1 MAKKTAFTSD
11 RDFFSTVGDFLKKR
25 EKGLF
30 WFTFFIAIVFALL
43 LFDLKINIGGD
54 DSAYITYALNL
65 LRDGRFPSYQGPL
78 YPVFLSLF
86 IAFVGTKVTV
96 LKFLS
101 LFLTAGFFYLF
112 YKTFKN
118 RLPNLILIVTLFI
131 LSVNSYLLFYA
142 SQTYSEAFFLFV
154 VIVFFLYF
162 LRFYEKLKERD
173 TIIKEDYK
181 DWILIGFLIFLITI
195 TKNIGLAVVIAVPLF
210 FVLDKKFKS
219 AGAALLSFLL
229 FAVPFS
235 LLKKLIWDAG
245 TQIQSQ
251 GLILMYKNPYKF
263 SEGKEDFWGF
273 VDRFV
278 QNSHLY
284 FSKHLMKMF
293 GFRSPDITTINESIT
308 IVIYVLFIVALILAF
323 RKNKMVFFLG
333 VYVVTMLG
341 TTFIV
346 LQTRWDSDRLI
357 IHCMPF
363 IFMFLAYGIYELFR
377 LKSIK
382 KLQPLV
388 LLLFAVMIFL
398 IFNQTT
404 DKVKKNLPVLR
415 KNIRGDMYYGYTT
428 DWVNYLKMSEWV
440 GKNLSDNSIAA
451 CRKHTMASI
460 YGGGKKFYGI
470 YRIKSTDADT
480 LLNTLI
486 DNHVTHVIM
495 ASLRKVPKKNTG
507 YTINTVQ
514 RYLAIIEKKH
524 PGKFRQIHKIGNT
537 EPAYLFELI
546 E

>member
-1 MAKKTAFTSD
+1 VAKKTELTSD
-11 RDFFSTVGDFLKKR
+11 RDFFSITEKFLKKR

-30 WFTFFIAIVFALL
+30 WFAFFLTIVFALL

-54 DSAYITYALNL
+54 DSAYILRALAFI
-65 LRDGRFPSYQGPL
+65 REGVFPSYQGPL
-78 YPVFLSLF
+78 YPIFMCLFVAVF
-86 IAFVGTKVTV
+86 GTNVAV

-101 LFLTAGFFYLF
+101 FFLIAGFFFLF

-118 RLPNLILIVTLFI
+118 RLPNLILIAALFI
-131 LSVNSYLLFYA
+131 LSINSYLLFYA
-142 SQTYSEAFFLFV
+142 SQTYSEAFFMFV
-154 VIVFFLYF
+154 VILFFLYF
-162 LRFYEKLKERD
+162 LRFYEKIKERD
-173 TIIKEDYK
+173 TIVKEDYK

-195 TKNIGLAVVIAVPLF
+195 TKNSGLAVVIAVPLF
-210 FVLDKKFKS
+210 FLLDKKFKS

-229 FAVPFS
+229 FAVPFN

-245 TQIQSQ
+245 TQIKGQ

-284 FSKHLMKMF
+284 LSKHLMKMF
-293 GFRSPDITTINESIT
+293 GFRPPDITAINESIT
-308 IVIYVLFIVALILAF
+308 IVIYVLFIISLIFAF
-323 RKNKMVFFLG
+323 RKNKMIFFLG
-333 VYVVTMLG
+333 IYVVTMLG

-346 LQTRWDSDRLI
+346 LHTRWDSDRMI

-363 IFMFLAYGIYELFR
+363 IFMFLAYGMYELFR

-388 LLLFAVMIFL
+388 LLLFVVMIFS

-404 DKVKKNLPVLR
+404 AKVKKNLPVLR
-415 KNIRGDMYYGYTT
+415 KNIKGDMYHGYTT
-428 DWVNYLKMSEWV
+428 DWVNYLKMAEWV
-440 GKNLSDNSIAA
+440 GENLSDSSVAA
-451 CRKHTMASI
+451 CRKHTMSSI
-460 YGGGKKFYGI
+460 YAGGKKFYGI
-470 YRIKSTDADT
+470 YRINTTDADT

-495 ASLRKVPKKNTG
+495 ASLRRNSKKNTG

-514 RYLAIIEKKH
+514 RYLALIEKKY
-524 PGKFRQIHKIGNT
+524 PGKFRQIHKIGDT
-537 EPAYLFELI
+537 EPAYLFEMTK
-546 E
+546 